1 MDCSKLS
8 VEADTPA
15 PLIQEFSEKASFGSE
30 AHIDAIHQINQ
41 NIEGEGCDWENLI
54 FDAADVLDFDS
65 PIGTE
70 PLKRANEELVGP
82 SLRFCTSLAN
92 DFLETQP
99 VGAVGSSEIHE
110 TENLSTQPGLASDL
124 QESVENQGI
133 FACISLENCMAG
145 EPSEKT
151 DDEVRTCSPFRH
163 LLVG

>member
-1 MDCSKLS
+1 M
-8 VEADTPA
+8 
-15 PLIQEFSEKASFGSE
+15 
-30 AHIDAIHQINQ
+30 IHQIDQ

-54 FDAADVLDFDS
+54 FDATDVLDFDS

-70 PLKRANEELVGP
+70 PLKGANEESVGP
-82 SLRFCTSLAN
+82 DMIFCTSLAN
-92 DFLETQP
+92 DFPETQP

-110 TENLSTQPGLASDL
+110 TENLSTQPGLAGDL

-151 DDEVRTCSPFRH
+151 DDQVRTCSPFRH
-163 LLVG
+163 LLVGKCCYFLCFFLCLHMSVHLAMHE